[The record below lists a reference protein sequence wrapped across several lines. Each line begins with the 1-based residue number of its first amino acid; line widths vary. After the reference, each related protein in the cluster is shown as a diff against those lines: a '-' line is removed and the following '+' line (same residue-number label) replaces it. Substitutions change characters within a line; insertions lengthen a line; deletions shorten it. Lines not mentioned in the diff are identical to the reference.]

1 MKLCEHLD
9 AYCRAFNERSLDG
22 ALALFSQHALFE
34 MPLLGQRL
42 FGTGEIAGGLRRIIE
57 VTESAEINF
66 VHTQENDR
74 VIIAEGSMTAKLHT
88 NDEVVQLPLAITLAV
103 ENRLISRL
111 SMYLDARSYRL
122 WADGPIFATSSS
134 SN

>member
-1 MKLCEHLD
+1 MKLCEHLN
-9 AYCRAFNERSLDG
+9 AYCRAFTERNLDG

-42 FGTGEIAGGLRRIIE
+42 FGTGEIAVGLRRIFD

-66 VHTQENDR
+66 IHAQEDDR
-74 VIIAEGSMTAKLHT
+74 VIIAEGSMTAKLHRD
-88 NDEVVQLPLAITLAV
+88 DEVVRLPLAITLAV

-111 SMYLDARSYRL
+111 SMYLDARPYRL
-122 WADGPIFATSSS
+122 WTDGPVFASSPS
-134 SN
+134 PN

>member
-1 MKLCEHLD
+1 MNLREHLD
-9 AYCRAFNERSLDG
+9 AYRRAFNERSLDG

-42 FGTGEIAGGLRRIIE
+42 FGTGEIAVGLRRIFD

-66 VHTQENDR
+66 NHAQEDDR
-74 VIIAEGSMTAKLHT
+74 VIIAEGSMTAKLRRD
-88 NDEVVQLPLAITLAV
+88 DEVVRLPLAITLAV
-103 ENRLISRL
+103 ENRLISRM
-111 SMYLDARSYRL
+111 SMYLDARPYRL
-122 WADGPIFATSSS
+122 WTDGPVFATSPS

>member
-1 MKLCEHLD
+1 MKLCEHLET
-9 AYCRAFNERSLDG
+9 YCRAFNERSLDG

-42 FGTGEIAGGLRRIIE
+42 FGTSEIAGGLRRIIE

-66 VHTQENDR
+66 VHSQENDR
-74 VIIAEGSMTAKLHT
+74 VIIAEGSMTAKLQT

-111 SMYLDARSYRL
+111 SMYLDARPYRL
-122 WADGPIFATSSS
+122 WTDGPIFATSSS